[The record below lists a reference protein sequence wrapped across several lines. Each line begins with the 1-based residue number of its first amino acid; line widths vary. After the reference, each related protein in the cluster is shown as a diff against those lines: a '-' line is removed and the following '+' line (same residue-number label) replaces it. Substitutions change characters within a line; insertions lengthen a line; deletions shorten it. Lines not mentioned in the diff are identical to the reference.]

1 MKKLTI
7 ALALLALSASAF
19 GAQTLTVD
27 DDGRECPGALSQIQA
42 AVDQAG
48 AGDTILVCSGVYL
61 GSVVIRG
68 HEKDGL
74 QLVARDG
81 DVVVIQGNHTEA
93 NGVALID
100 VDGVLVRGLTIRD
113 FGTATSSSPDQ
124 DGVGEGILLLRA
136 NDSTIESNE
145 IFGNDMTGI
154 LVVQSNSNTIHENRI
169 YDNEP
174 DGTGRGIQIQELS
187 ARNVLMRNRV
197 VGHPLAGILLREA
210 GVANEVLDNDLDGNG
225 RYGLANLSTSGTRV
239 ESNRASN
246 ERGLWSF
253 PGADQLS
260 YGIYL
265 GDSSDV
271 DVRNLTAFANGMDVC
286 AMGSGGRNTF
296 RHLEC
301 GRSCVPDVCST
312 ADERPDRRPPQY

>member
-1 MKKLTI
+1 MKKLKIT
-7 ALALLALSASAF
+7 LVLLALSASAF
-19 GAQTLTVD
+19 GAQTLIVD
-27 DDGRECPGALSQIQA
+27 DDGRQCPGALSQIQT
-42 AVDQAG
+42 AVDQAR
-48 AGDTILVCSGVYL
+48 AGDTIVVCRGTYL
-61 GSVVIRG
+61 GSVLIRG

-81 DVVVIQGNHTEA
+81 DEVVIQGNHTEA
-93 NGVALID
+93 NGVALVD

-113 FGTATSSSPDQ
+113 FGTATASGPEQ

-145 IFGNDMTGI
+145 IFGNDMAGI
-154 LVVQSNSNTIHENRI
+154 LVLNSNGSTIHGNRI
-169 YDNEP
+169 RDNDP
-174 DGTGRGIQIQELS
+174 DGTGRGIQIQAMS
-187 ARNVLMRNRV
+187 ARNVLLRNRI
-197 VGHPLAGILLREA
+197 VGHPLAGILIRDA
-210 GVANEVLDNDLDGNG
+210 AAANEVLDNDLDGNG
-225 RYGLANLSTSGTRV
+225 RYGLANLTTSGTRI

-265 GDSSDV
+265 SDSTDV
-271 DVRNLTAFANGMDVC
+271 DVRNLTAFANGLDIC
-286 AMGSGGRNTF
+286 ATGTGRNTF

-301 GRSCVPDVCST
+301 GRSCIPDVCST
-312 ADERPDRRPPQY
+312 ADEYPEHRPKEY